1 MAVQAGDSCLSQ
13 SKHTVKEEFL
23 NTITL
28 TFAGLICH
36 VLTTGNIER
45 AVFVNAPTHDA
56 QIAVS
61 AADVVEVRGLIEE
74 PSANPSERV
83 FAIND
88 QHLTLNSGRTE
99 RTVADMSFARFVPAI
114 AAISDMTDVSDE
126 VEDGVL
132 FEGAHAYLDFQG
144 GRLSAD
150 DGTLQQTVFTGGP
163 AEITQC
169 LAKHVVYTVETDLGS
184 VALTG
189 TDGAVLRLRA
199 GTTARITNEPPPE
212 YTTEHFEMYSMILKD
227 ATYVATP
234 HGTGQLCAP
243 DGTVLQ
249 YTTDDHGSPKGRF
262 VIATNSLKSL
272 KPKPK
277 VPLDESCSDSH
288 FP

>member
-1 MAVQAGDSCLSQ
+1 
-13 SKHTVKEEFL
+13 L

-56 QIAVS
+56 QIAVP
-61 AADVVEVRGLIEE
+61 AADVMEVRGLIEE

-88 QHLTLNSGRTE
+88 QHLTLNTGRTE
-99 RTVADMSFARFVPAI
+99 RTVADMSFASFVPAL
-114 AAISDMTDVSDE
+114 AAISDMTGVRDE

-132 FEGAHAYLDFQG
+132 FEGAHAYLDLQG

-150 DGTLQQTVFTGGP
+150 DAALHQAVFTGGRT
-163 AEITQC
+163 EITQC
-169 LAKHVVYTVETDLGS
+169 LAKQVVYTVETDLDS

-189 TDGAVLRLRA
+189 NDGAVLRLRP

-212 YTTEHFEMYSMILKD
+212 FTTEHFDMYSMILKD
-227 ATYVATP
+227 ATFVATP
-234 HGTGQLCAP
+234 HGTGLSCAP
-243 DGTVLQ
+243 DGTVQQ
-249 YTTDDHGSPKGRF
+249 YATDDHISPKGRF
-262 VIATNSLKSL
+262 AVAANSLKSL
-272 KPKPK
+272 KPRPK
-277 VPLDESCSDSH
+277 VPFDESCSDSH
-288 FP
+288 YP

>member
-1 MAVQAGDSCLSQ
+1 M
-13 SKHTVKEEFL
+13 

-56 QIAVS
+56 QIAVL
-61 AADVVEVRGLIEE
+61 AADVIEVRGLIEE

-88 QHLTLNSGRTE
+88 QHLTLNSGASG
-99 RTVADMSFARFVPAI
+99 RTVADASFVRYTPSL
-114 AAISDMTDVSDE
+114 AAISDTTGLRDE
-126 VEDGVL
+126 VEDGIL
-132 FEGAHAYLDFQG
+132 FDGAHAYLDLQG
-144 GRLSAD
+144 GRLSAN

-169 LAKHVVYTVETDLGS
+169 LALQVVYTVETGLDS

-189 TDGAVLRLRA
+189 TNGAILRLRT
-199 GTTARITNEPPPE
+199 GTTARVSNEPPPGF
-212 YTTEHFEMYSMILKD
+212 TIPHFQMYSMILKD
-227 ATYVATP
+227 VTLFGSP
-234 HGTGQLCAP
+234 HGTGQACAP
-243 DGTVLQ
+243 DGTIPP
-249 YTTDDHGSPKGRF
+249 YAKDDRGSPKGRF
-262 VIATNSLKSL
+262 VIAANSLKSL
-272 KPKPK
+272 KPRPE

>member
-1 MAVQAGDSCLSQ
+1 M
-13 SKHTVKEEFL
+13 

-61 AADVVEVRGLIEE
+61 AADVVEVHGLIEE

-99 RTVADMSFARFVPAI
+99 RTVADMSFASHVPAI
-114 AAISDMTDVSDE
+114 AAISDMTGIRDE

-150 DGTLQQTVFTGGP
+150 DGTLEQTVFTGGP

-169 LAKHVVYTVETDLGS
+169 LAKHVVYTVETDLDS

-189 TDGAVLRLRA
+189 SNGAILRLRT
-199 GTTARITNEPPPE
+199 GSTARVTNEPPPGF
-212 YTTEHFEMYSMILKD
+212 TTPHFHMYSMILKD
-227 ATYVATP
+227 ATFVASP

-243 DGTVLQ
+243 DGTVLP
-249 YTTDDHGSPKGRF
+249 YVTVDRGLPKGRF
-262 VIATNSLKSL
+262 PMAANWL
-272 KPKPK
+272 KPKPN
-277 VPLDESCSDSH
+277 VDLDASCSDCH
-288 FP
+288 YP

>member
-1 MAVQAGDSCLSQ
+1 M
-13 SKHTVKEEFL
+13 

-99 RTVADMSFARFVPAI
+99 RTVADMSFARFVPAL
-114 AAISDMTDVSDE
+114 AAISDMTSVRDE

-163 AEITQC
+163 TEITQC
-169 LAKHVVYTVETDLGS
+169 LAKHVVYTVETDLDS

-189 TDGAVLRLRA
+189 TNGAILRLRA

-227 ATYVATP
+227 ATFVATP

-243 DGTVLQ
+243 DGTVLS
-249 YTTDDHGSPKGRF
+249 YVTDDRGSPRGRF
-262 VIATNSLKSL
+262 VIAANSLKSL
-272 KPKPK
+272 KPRPK

-288 FP
+288 YP

>member
-1 MAVQAGDSCLSQ
+1 M
-13 SKHTVKEEFL
+13 

-56 QIAVS
+56 QIAVLAS
-61 AADVVEVRGLIEE
+61 DVIEVRGLIEE

-99 RTVADMSFARFVPAI
+99 RTVADMSFASFVPAI
-114 AAISDMTDVSDE
+114 AAISDMTGVRDE

-150 DGTLQQTVFTGGP
+150 DATLHQAVFTGGP
-163 AEITQC
+163 TEITQC
-169 LAKHVVYTVETDLGS
+169 LAKQVVYTVETGLDS

-189 TDGAVLRLRA
+189 TDGAVLRLRP

-212 YTTEHFEMYSMILKD
+212 FTTEHFDMYSMILKD
-227 ATYVATP
+227 ATFVATP
-234 HGTGQLCAP
+234 HGTGLSCAP

-249 YTTDDHGSPKGRF
+249 SATDDHVSPKGRF
-262 VIATNSLKSL
+262 AIAANSLKSL
-272 KPKPK
+272 KPRPK
-277 VPLDESCSDSH
+277 VPLDQSCSDSH
-288 FP
+288 VP